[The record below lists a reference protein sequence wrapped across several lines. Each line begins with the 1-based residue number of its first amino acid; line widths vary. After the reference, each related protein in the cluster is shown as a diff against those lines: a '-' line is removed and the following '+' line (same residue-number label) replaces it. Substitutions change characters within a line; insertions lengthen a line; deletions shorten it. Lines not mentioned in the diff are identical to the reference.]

1 MAYILLGRVLRMG
14 GAAENALQSINEAH
28 KRFQQLFDKENSD
41 AAGKMASASLAKKG
55 ECLLELGRL
64 DESAA
69 AYEES
74 IQVAEAFK
82 SNKHI
87 AVSKGQLG
95 TVRMSQGRHEEA
107 LQCS

>member
-1 MAYILLGRVLRMG
+1 MG

-28 KRFQQLFDKENSD
+28 KRFQLLSDKEDSD

-64 DESAA
+64 EESAA

-74 IQVAEAFK
+74 IHD
-82 SNKHI
+82 S
-87 AVSKGQLG
+87 
-95 TVRMSQGRHEEA
+95 
-107 LQCS
+107 